1 VRKNRT
7 CTGYRNEQDLIF
19 KNETT
24 IVVRRAKRKSDEHS
38 PTSRPALHVL
48 AVQQPSRAASVD
60 DEATAHFFAHY
71 NEKYFPCKDKQLAES
86 GFDYITPIFLQ
97 DMASGGPMPEIVR
110 ACGLAGLANLKN
122 SPVLLRVA
130 KEKQVKV
137 LRQLNEQLQN
147 SETASSYSS
156 ILTCLMLTL
165 FEVSW
170 ARLTLCSG
178 NQWLMS

>member
-1 VRKNRT
+1 MRKNRT

-24 IVVRRAKRKSDEHS
+24 IVVRRAKRRSPDLSPSDRS
-38 PTSRPALHVL
+38 ALQL
-48 AVQQPSRAASVD
+48 LEVQQPSRSAAVD

-71 NEKYFPCKDKQLAES
+71 NEKYFPCKDRQLAEN
-86 GFDYITPIFLQ
+86 GLDYITPIYLQ
-97 DMASGGPMPEIVR
+97 DMATGGPMPEIVR

-122 SPVLLRVA
+122 SPALLRVA
-130 KEKQVKV
+130 KEKQVRV
-137 LRQLNEQLQN
+137 LRQLNSQLQN

-170 ARLTLCSG
+170 FSNLS
-178 NQWLMS
+178 